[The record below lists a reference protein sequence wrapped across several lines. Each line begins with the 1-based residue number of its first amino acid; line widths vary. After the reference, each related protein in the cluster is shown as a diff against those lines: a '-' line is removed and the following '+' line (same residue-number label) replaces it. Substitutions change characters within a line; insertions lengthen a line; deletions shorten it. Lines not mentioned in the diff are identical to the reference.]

1 LLSRPIGR
9 LSSLINLRTGC
20 RTCTGLG
27 SGTSRKCAVGLVQR
41 IGDRTP
47 RSKRGDSLCSSD
59 FRKSWSR
66 FMGPIVVTYDAEVVT
81 YGVPT
86 RGNPTSSPDRYPHL
100 ESPQL
105 RQVMQP
111 SIITTAAVE
120 HLAHS
125 CAPSGK

>member
-1 LLSRPIGR
+1 MNASLKAGR
-9 LSSLINLRTGC
+9 FFVFFRLP
-20 RTCTGLG
+20 
-27 SGTSRKCAVGLVQR
+27 KKLVA
-41 IGDRTP
+41 
-47 RSKRGDSLCSSD
+47 LY
-59 FRKSWSR
+59 
-66 FMGPIVVTYDAEVVT
+66 GPIVVTYDAEVVT

-86 RGNPTSSPDRYPHL
+86 RGNPTSSPDRYPHF